1 MIQPLQTRN
10 ASPAPGPR
18 RALRTARSGSSAP
31 TDHAAEP
38 APARAEIPA
47 EALDVLQGIAERA
60 GGCAEAM
67 ALHLH
72 QRLPELDQRS
82 VAGSAFDETRAC
94 CQAHLEVV
102 ARVVSKGGSTAAI
115 AIPDPAIEHARSLI
129 RRGVALD
136 VLLRTYHLGQAFLCA
151 RAAALFQERVHDDA
165 LRLQATLAVDAFLF
179 EYIDRVSEAMAAI
192 YGDERNSWHRSPEA
206 VRAEALQAIME
217 RRGVDERRLERRLG
231 YDLTGHHMAFIL
243 ATDHA
248 NGDFG
253 SLRTEAQRIAAALA
267 ADALLVVP
275 GEGATAWAWC
285 RTIDDASDAAARLQ
299 ATWHPAKPMRI
310 AFAGPAP
317 GLDGFRESH
326 LEALDTLEFAGR
338 FPGVVSPRGTI
349 AHRTI
354 ELLLLLT
361 DDSDRAA
368 RFMRS
373 RLGRLVGED
382 PRLRDLRVTALGF
395 LQHNRSHARTGE
407 ALFLHK
413 NTIFTRIKRAEKL
426 LELRSDDWGIELE
439 AALLLASI
447 LEVEPRD

>member
-1 MIQPLQTRN
+1 MIHPLQTRGP
-10 ASPAPGPR
+10 SPAPGAR
-18 RALRTARSGSSAP
+18 RALRTTRPGPSAQTGRTDEPTPVRS
-31 TDHAAEP
+31 
-38 APARAEIPA
+38 EIPA
-47 EALDVLQGIAERA
+47 EARVVLQRISESA
-60 GGCAEAM
+60 GGYAEAM

-72 QRLPELDQRS
+72 RRLPELDRRS

-94 CQAHLEVV
+94 CQSHLEVV

-129 RRGVALD
+129 RRGVTLD
-136 VLLRTYHLGQAFLCA
+136 VLLRTYHLGQAFLCTQ
-151 RAAALFQERVHDDA
+151 AAALFEEDVHDDA
-165 LRLQATLAVDAFLF
+165 LRLRATVAVDAFLF

-192 YGDERNSWHRSPEA
+192 YGDERDSWHRSPES
-206 VRAEALQAIME
+206 VRADALQTIME
-217 RRGVDERRLERRLG
+217 GRGVDERRLERRLG

-248 NGDFG
+248 MGDLE
-253 SLRTEAQRIAAALA
+253 SLRDEAQRIAAALA
-267 ADALLVVP
+267 ANALLVVP
-275 GEGATAWAWC
+275 GEGSTAWAWC

-299 ATWHPAKPMRI
+299 ATWRPAQPMRI
-310 AFAGPAP
+310 AFASPGP
-317 GLDGFRESH
+317 GLDGFRKSH

-338 FPGVVSPRGTI
+338 FPAVISPQGTI
-349 AHRTI
+349 AHRSI
-354 ELLLLLT
+354 ELLLLLVH
-361 DDSDRAA
+361 DSDRAT

-373 RLGRLVGED
+373 RLGPLVDQD

-413 NTIFTRIKRAEKL
+413 NTVFTRIKRAEKF

-439 AALLLASI
+439 TALLLASI
-447 LEVEPRD
+447 LEDEASD